1 MKKRKLNT
9 LLILMIFFCLAFT
22 VVLFGFES
30 HHNKIK
36 EQINDNKAKISLLEA
51 ENKELTQTISELE
64 TVNQDKLQELSLWQ
78 RQYEKIKALVQN

>member
-9 LLILMIFFCLAFT
+9 PLILMIFFCLAFT
-22 VVLFGFES
+22 VVLVTFES

-51 ENKELTQTISELE
+51 ENKELTHTISELE

-78 RQYEKIKALVQN
+78 RQHEKIKALIQN

>member
-9 LLILMIFFCLAFT
+9 PLILMIFFCLAFT
-22 VVLFGFES
+22 VVLVTFES

-51 ENKELTQTISELE
+51 ENKELTHTISELE
-64 TVNQDKLQELSLWQ
+64 TVIKINCRSYHYGKDNTKKSKL
-78 RQYEKIKALVQN
+78 